1 MFIQAHGLLDS
12 DLGSTQPPNT
22 ETAIKT
28 RRFFA
33 AMLGSMVLSAGL
45 IFMADSA
52 GVGGKG
58 KHHET

>member
-1 MFIQAHGLLDS
+1 MFNQAHSLLDPA
-12 DLGSTQPPNT
+12 LGTTQPIT
-22 ETAIKT
+22 KETAMKT
-28 RRFFA
+28 RRFFVV
-33 AMLGSMVLSAGL
+33 MLGSMVLSAGL